1 MHRVNLLRIKLVI
14 LIFSLTTVAGNRQ
27 IEIHVV
33 NLVTA
38 AT

>member
-33 NLVTA
+33 HLVTA